1 MNLRKNLVIVT
12 RLTLAVIY
20 FWVVADRLG
29 LLGKA
34 GNMGVVWGNFDTF
47 LDYTATLNAWMPR
60 AVSDILGYLATIIEI
75 VLGVLLMTGIRL
87 KEASLVSAS
96 LLIVFTLSM
105 VVSLGISSSLDFIIF
120 TLITIAASAFIYFE
134 TTRRVLDSSSPQ
146 KVQR

>member
-12 RLTLAVIY
+12 RLMLAVIY

-34 GNMGVVWGNFDTF
+34 GNMGVVWGNFDSF
-47 LDYTATLNAWMPR
+47 LDYTATLNPWMPR
-60 AVSDILGYLATIIEI
+60 AVSDILGYVATIIEI
-75 VLGVLLMTGIRL
+75 ILGVLLMTGIRL

-96 LLIVFTLSM
+96 LLIIFTLSM
-105 VVSLGISSSLDFIIF
+105 AVSLGVSTALDFIIF
-120 TLITIAASAFIYFE
+120 TLITIAASVFLYLE

>member
-1 MNLRKNLVIVT
+1 MNLRKNLVNAT
-12 RLTLAVIY
+12 RFTLAVIY

-60 AVSDILGYLATIIEI
+60 AVSDILGYVATIIEI
-75 VLGVLLMTGIRL
+75 ILGLLLMTGIRL

-96 LLIVFTLSM
+96 LLFIFTLSM
-105 VVSLGISSSLDFIIF
+105 AVSLGVSSALDFIIF
-120 TLITIAASAFIYFE
+120 TLITIAASVFLYFE
-134 TTRRVLDSSSPQ
+134 AKRKAPDSSSPQ